1 MRTPLLAARY
11 DWNLAGET
19 MNRRVHQTL
28 LRFADFLLSHP
39 ILVFGGLL
47 ISAFISLAIARGV
60 KFDFT
65 PQSIYRGNDELLAYA
80 EEFKQTFGYDE
91 GILLVVL
98 KANGEQDALSVP
110 ALQWQIDICEQLKAV
125 PGVIR
130 TDAVGTLQVPHF
142 SFGGLSLQPMIDEV
156 VVNQTAS
163 DRVRKLL
170 ADSQMVRG
178 GLLSEDDSV
187 SVIAVFLDPAAKDID
202 SLKKLVGEVKAV
214 IAQHPV
220 PTGFEMLLSGLPELR
235 IEIVQDLMADMAT
248 LMPLGGVV
256 YLIVLGLMFRRL
268 SGALLPLCAVGIGLT
283 WTMATFAITG
293 DTLNLVSNILPIL
306 LMIIGVSSCVQIVTC
321 YAEQSAAGLDRR
333 TAAREAIARMA
344 PPCLLA
350 AVTTAVGFASL
361 YLARS
366 EVLSMFGGQAA
377 IGIGFQYVS
386 TLLTLG
392 ALFRFFPAPTYVGTN
407 ETTPGVL
414 TRIVTFLGYAVA
426 RHAWAT
432 MACAALLVL
441 AAAWSGSHVVI
452 NTYAIRETFHEEHPS
467 MKAMRVIEKH
477 LSGIMPLEISLT
489 ADHAGAFMEPAVF
502 QQVAEAEQSVKSLPG
517 ILSGQ
522 SYADVFRELL
532 HKWPGRKKDE
542 TDLELVP
549 LGEVGEARLKRTADF
564 VQRFPEVFHYYSFVS
579 EDGKRARIRLRLQEI
594 GSRETLKLIEEL
606 QKRLAAVFPANG
618 AVRAELTGEGYVNA
632 QALTILVRDLFNAL
646 LSASL
651 VIFALI
657 AFEFRSF
664 RVGLIAALPNLT
676 PLAIT
681 LGYMGLMKYDM
692 NVANVIAFTIC
703 LGLADDNTIYFLYR
717 FRQEMERTGDKVLA
731 VRQAFLGTGR
741 AIVLTSMLLLF
752 GMAVLFRSDFVPTRR
767 FAELT
772 SVTIIGNLLGVLL
785 LLPACL
791 VLFWKQT
798 PQQTAAALQSDD

>member
-1 MRTPLLAARY
+1 
-11 DWNLAGET
+11 

-47 ISAFISLAIARGV
+47 LSAFISLAIARGV

-110 ALQWQIDICEQLKAV
+110 ALQWQIDICEQLKTV

-142 SFGGLSLQPMIDEV
+142 TFGGLSLLPMIEEV
-156 VVNQTAS
+156 VVNQAAS

-202 SLKKLVGEVKAV
+202 SLTKLVNEVKAV

-220 PTGFEMLLSGLPELR
+220 PSGFEMLLSGLPELR
-235 IEIVQDLMADMAT
+235 IEIVQDLMGDMAT

-321 YAEQSAAGLDRR
+321 YAEQSASGLDRR

-350 AVTTAVGFASL
+350 AITTAVGFASL

-502 QQVAEAEQSVKSLPG
+502 QQVAEAEKSVKSLPG

-532 HKWPGRKKDE
+532 HKWPGRKRDE

-549 LGEVGEARLKRTADF
+549 LADF

-606 QKRLAAVFPANG
+606 QQRLAKVFPANG
-618 AVRAELTGEGYVNA
+618 PVRAELTGEGYVNA

-664 RVGLIAALPNLT
+664 RVGVIAALPNLT

-717 FRQEMERTGDKVLA
+717 FRQEMERTGDKVQA

-772 SVTIIGNLLGVLL
+772 TVTIIGNLLGVLL

-791 VLFWKQT
+791 VLFWRQT
-798 PQQTAAALQSDD
+798 PQQAAAALQSDD